1 MNMSPTSELTNF
13 IGFRAST
20 CDRLKAEALKN
31 EYSVR
36 SNSELLRLLIN
47 ERAQQLGVQ

>member
-1 MNMSPTSELTNF
+1 MHMSPTSELNNY

-20 CDRLKAEALKN
+20 VDRMKAEALKN
-31 EYSVR
+31 EYSLR
-36 SNSELLRLLIN
+36 NNSELLRLLIN